1 MTDTPGT
8 PKDNDTPQAAPSFA
22 IETKSCFEAYASK
35 EEREAMA
42 ALADRYIGFLS
53 TCKTERET
61 VAYVRSALTAAGF
74 AECDAGDFAG
84 DAVFRVLRGKTVFV
98 ARKGKKPLR
107 DGFRLLGAHCDTPR
121 IDLKQRPLY
130 QNCGVAQLKTHY
142 YGGIRKHQW
151 LARPLALHGV
161 VAKKDGTLVTVTIGE
176 DPSDPVF
183 TIPDLLPHLAYKQ
196 VEQKLADA
204 FEAEKLNI
212 IIGHSPAEDE
222 TKGDG
227 AEEPKDAAKNG
238 NGNDT
243 IKAKVLALLHEKYG
257 IEEADLYSAEL
268 QAVPAGA
275 ARRVGLDG
283 ALVGGYGQD
292 DRVCVFAGLSA
303 LLGAEEPE
311 HTQIVLFWD
320 KEEIG
325 SEGSTGAKSRF
336 FEYCLEDLIEAWDPK
351 ARKSRVL
358 AAGKAVSADVHGA
371 MDPDYQ
377 DLHEKLNAAL
387 LGFGPCFCKFT
398 GHRGKV
404 GANDAHPEYV
414 AWLRNLLDTAGI
426 PWQMAELGRVDLG
439 GGGTVAKFLA
449 VYGMDIIDFGPAV
462 LSMHSPFEITSVAD
476 IYATML
482 AYKAFLSS

>member
-1 MTDTPGT
+1 MTE
-8 PKDNDTPQAAPSFA
+8 NDTPEKPTFA
-22 IETKSCFEAYASK
+22 IEAKSCWETYTTDEARAAMR
-35 EEREAMA
+35 ELAERYVA
-42 ALADRYIGFLS
+42 FL
-53 TCKTERET
+53 TDCKTERET
-61 VAYVRSALTAAGF
+61 VHYVRRALTEAGF
-74 AECDAGDFAG
+74 AECPDGAFAG
-84 DAVFRVLRGKTVFV
+84 DAVFRVMKGKTVFV

-107 DGFRLLGAHCDTPR
+107 DGFRLVGAHCDTPR
-121 IDLKQRPLY
+121 LDLKQRPLY
-130 QNCGVAQLKTHY
+130 EDCGVAQLKTHY

-161 VAKKDGTLVTVTIGE
+161 VARKDGTVVPVTIGE
-176 DPSDPVF
+176 DAADPVF
-183 TIPDLLPHLAYKQ
+183 TIPDLLPHLAYRQ
-196 VEQKLADA
+196 VEKKLSEA

-212 IIGHSPAEDE
+212 LVGHSPAANDAA
-222 TKGDG
+222 D
-227 AEEPKDAAKNG
+227 AEEKDKKNG
-238 NGNDT
+238 KDP
-243 IKAKVLALLHEKYG
+243 IKTKVLALLHDRYG

-268 QAVPAGA
+268 QAVPAGP
-275 ARRVGLDG
+275 ARLVGLDG

-292 DRVCVFAGLSA
+292 DRVCVFAALTA
-303 LLGAEEPE
+303 LLAAPQPE

-325 SEGSTGAKSRF
+325 SEGSTGAKSHF
-336 FEYCLEDLIEAWDPK
+336 FEYCLEDLIDAWDPG
-351 ARKSRVL
+351 ARKSRVF
-358 AAGKAVSADVHGA
+358 AAGKAMSADVHAA

-377 DLHEKLNAAL
+377 DLHEKLNSAL
-387 LGFGPCFCKFT
+387 LGFGPVFCKFT

-414 AWLRNLLDTAGI
+414 AWLRGLLDDAGV

-476 IYATML
+476 IYAAML
-482 AYKAFLSS
+482 AYKAFLGS